1 MTWGVPIDFV
11 PVQIMSSA
19 WGLIIGIGVCERRA
33 LRQPVVAALCTARIL
48 GMQMFCLHHNH
59 QTRNI
64 DKAGRME
71 HFGSWQRL

>member
-1 MTWGVPIDFV
+1 
-11 PVQIMSSA
+11 
-19 WGLIIGIGVCERRA
+19 
-33 LRQPVVAALCTARIL
+33 
-48 GMQMFCLHHNH
+48 MQMFCLHHNH